1 MSSRN
6 PADLRESSGQFNS
19 FATSFAAS
27 AFDGGNVHNCFFGSS
42 AGDTPDTRN
51 LEVTSLVVYNP
62 LILKEVD
69 LTSVNLVD
77 KNAELKIYPN
87 PVVDYTQVDIKFES
101 QREYVNLIITDI
113 SGRIVHAEKYVNI
126 DNKVIRVN
134 TTEFAAGIY
143 NLNITTDKGYVNK
156 QISVVK

>member
-27 AFDGGNVHNCFFGSS
+27 AFDGGNVHNCFFASS
-42 AGDTPDTRN
+42 AGDTPDSRT
-51 LEVTSLVVYNP
+51 LEVTSLVIYNP

-69 LTSVNLVD
+69 LTSINLVD
-77 KNAELKIYPN
+77 KNAELNIYPN
-87 PVVDYTQVDIKFES
+87 PAVDYTQVDIKFES